1 MFSLTFPQAE
11 TMKKIVDFH
20 LIYQSLKFFSFGLPF
35 SDIYSLDPIIV
46 AKDGGKHFFAQLVAL
61 EELINVF
68 TRHV

>member
-1 MFSLTFPQAE
+1 MASSSFPQAE
-11 TMKKIVDFH
+11 TMKKIADFH

-35 SDIYSLDPIIV
+35 SNIYSLDPIIV
-46 AKDGGKHFFAQLVAL
+46 AKDGGKHFFAQLVAK